1 MELPKN
7 RRQTQVLR
15 ARTPAMEG
23 PSPAMMPW
31 RVRQFFCFFFFLAPF
46 SAAGSGQRA
55 QREEAGPRR
64 VRQGQDDRRYAASRL
79 PKVVKWGGVRW
90 EMGKEHEQNVNVEGF
105 TGIC

>member
-31 RVRQFFCFFFFLAPF
+31 RVRQFFCFFFSSRLFPQLGQGSERKGRRLGPG
-46 SAAGSGQRA
+46 GSGKARTTGDMRLRDCQR
-55 QREEAGPRR
+55 
-64 VRQGQDDRRYAASRL
+64 
-79 PKVVKWGGVRW
+79 
-90 EMGKEHEQNVNVEGF
+90 
-105 TGIC
+105 